1 MHHHGVV
8 DGRHADGW
16 LTRITMV
23 LRAGFWQE
31 TRRQGGKEGNCGA
44 KKRKIQKYSILG
56 LFFNFA
62 PIRGKMVGPPLQRA

>member
-31 TRRQGGKEGNCGA
+31 TRRQGGKEGELRSENE
-44 KKRKIQKYSILG
+44 KSKNIQ
-56 LFFNFA
+56 F
-62 PIRGKMVGPPLQRA
+62 